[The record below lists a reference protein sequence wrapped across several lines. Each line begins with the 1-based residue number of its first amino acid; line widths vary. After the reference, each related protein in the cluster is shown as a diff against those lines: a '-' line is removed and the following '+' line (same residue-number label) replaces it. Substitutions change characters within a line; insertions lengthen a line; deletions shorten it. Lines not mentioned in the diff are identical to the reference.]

1 MASFFDEINRNRLKS
16 VLLMLIFGAIFGAVV
31 FLFVSLL
38 GGGPFAFFI
47 GVAMVVLYGLFSY
60 EFGSAIVLKMS
71 GAQVADKKQY
81 PQLYNIVEG
90 LAAAAQLKTPTIY
103 IINDPSPNA
112 FATGKNRANSS
123 IAATTGL
130 LSMMNKNELEGVLA
144 HEMSHIANNDIQF
157 MLFAVVF
164 AGVIGLASA
173 FIRNM
178 FFWGGFGRDNR
189 DSGLLVLVGFVIGLL
204 APLFALLLRLAI
216 SRRREY
222 MADANGARI
231 TRAPMYLA
239 SALKKIQGYENKP
252 NAAPVQHANEITQS
266 LYFENP
272 FNKDSF
278 LNLFST
284 HPPIAER
291 IRRLEH
297 MY

>member
-1 MASFFDEINRNRLKS
+1 MVSFFDEINKNRLRS
-16 VLLMLIFGAIFGAVV
+16 ILLMMVFGTIFAAIV
-31 FLFVSLL
+31 FLFVNLF
-38 GGGPFAFFI
+38 GGGRI
-47 GVAMVVLYGLFSY
+47 GFGIGLVIIALYALFSY
-60 EFGSAIVLKMS
+60 FMGGAVVLKMS
-71 GAQVADKKQY
+71 GAKPADRKDY
-81 PQLYNIVEG
+81 PALYNIVEG
-90 LAAAAQLKTPTIY
+90 LASASQLKVPSIY
-103 IINDPSPNA
+103 VVDDPSPNA
-112 FATGKNRANSS
+112 FATGRNKSNSS
-123 IAATTGL
+123 IVVTTGL

-164 AGVIGLASA
+164 AGVIGLMSA
-173 FIRNM
+173 MIRNM
-178 FFWGGFGRDNR
+178 LFFGGFREENG
-189 DSGLLVLVGFVIGLL
+189 GPLILIGIVIGLL

-252 NAAPVQHANEITQS
+252 NAQPVRNANEINSS

-272 FNKDSF
+272 FTKQSF
-278 LNLFST
+278 WNIFST
-284 HPPIAER
+284 HPPIDER
-291 IRRLEH
+291 IKILEH